1 MKYCKINL
9 CVKEIHIHP
18 NEGSQFLKGKVKL
31 QQKLP
36 INYWANCNQN

>member
-18 NEGSQFLKGKVKL
+18 NEGSQFLQGKSEITAETSDKL
-31 QQKLP
+31 QG
-36 INYWANCNQN
+36 